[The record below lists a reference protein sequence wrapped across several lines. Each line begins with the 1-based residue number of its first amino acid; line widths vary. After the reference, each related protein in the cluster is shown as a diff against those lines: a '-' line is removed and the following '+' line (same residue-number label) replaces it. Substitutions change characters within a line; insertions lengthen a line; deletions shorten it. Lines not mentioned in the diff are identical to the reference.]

1 MSKKKTTDGTEVPNS
16 ITLGSR
22 DPFEIGKDILK
33 KYGQSVMKR
42 GSQII
47 EAKTRIIGVS
57 PNIDIALGGGVPEG
71 CFVLLAGDPKCGK
84 TVTALMLC
92 KNAIDQGRN
101 VYFLNVE
108 GRLKRRDL
116 LGIKG
121 LDPDKMIVLGSYLE
135 DEEDGKG
142 GKVNGK
148 ILRGEE
154 WIAIAEHFIHNDPG
168 CVVVVDSFSQIAT
181 EKEFDVDPGEIAGDG
196 GYRLLAQFTKRVA
209 TVLPVNKVTVV
220 GIQHLIANTR
230 AKMNQK
236 KKGRSGGRKIGY
248 AVDVDL
254 ECTHIELLKASSA
267 EDADVVGQTVNWVTK
282 STAIVAPHKKIASI
296 IRYGTGIDEVYEL
309 MDLGIQTG
317 FIAGTGW
324 YRLDYMRDHMDVLK
338 EWGIEEWKED
348 KNGKLVDTAL
358 KDLIQIQG
366 KENLCQH
373 LRENPK
379 LVSILKT
386 EIYTMLGMEE

>member
-1 MSKKKTTDGTEVPNS
+1 MSKDKKAKDGKEIPAAM
-16 ITLGSR
+16 TLGSR
-22 DPFEIGKDILK
+22 DPFEIGKDILE
-33 KYGQSVMKR
+33 KYGKGIMKK
-42 GSQII
+42 GTQII
-47 EAKTRIIGVS
+47 EAKTQVIPIS
-57 PNIDIALGGGVPEG
+57 PNIDLALGGGVPEG

-116 LGIKG
+116 LGING
-121 LDPDKMIVLGSYLE
+121 LDADKITVIGSFLE

-154 WIAIAEHFIHNDPG
+154 WIEIAEHFIHNDPG

-181 EKEFDVDPGEIAGDG
+181 EKEFNVDVGEVAGDG
-196 GYRLLAQFTKRVA
+196 GYRLLAQFTKRIA

-254 ECTHIELLKASSA
+254 ECTHFELVKASSA
-267 EDADVVGQTVNWVTK
+267 EDAEVVGQTVNWVTK
-282 STAIVAPHKKIASI
+282 STAILPPHKKIASI
-296 IRYGTGIDEVYEL
+296 IRYGVGIDVVYEL
-309 MDLGIQTG
+309 MELGMQTG
-317 FIAGTGW
+317 FITGSGW
-324 YRLDYMRDHMDVLK
+324 YVLEYMQDHLDVL
-338 EWGIEEWKED
+338 GVDEWKVD
-348 KNGKLVDTAL
+348 NKGKLVEAEL
-358 KDLIQIQG
+358 KAKVQIQG

-373 LRENPK
+373 LRENPQY
-379 LVSILKT
+379 VEILQK
-386 EIYTMLGMEE
+386 EIYTMLGMETSV